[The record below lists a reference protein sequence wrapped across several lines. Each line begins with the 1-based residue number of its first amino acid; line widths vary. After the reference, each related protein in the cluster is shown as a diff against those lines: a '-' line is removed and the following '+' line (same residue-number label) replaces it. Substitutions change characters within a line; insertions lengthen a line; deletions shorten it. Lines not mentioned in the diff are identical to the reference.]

1 MTLNKDEKIKV
12 KPSFS
17 RCRYTVYQ
25 SYVASSNGL
34 LAYIPS
40 SEDKKAPISNLES
53 CTLEFDQ
60 EVLVRFRNF
69 IISMLAYVWSGG
81 RLRLRLVLL
90 SLGSTLSF
98 RCDAV

>member
-25 SYVASSNGL
+25 SCVASSNGL

-40 SEDKKAPISNLES
+40 SEDTKAPISNLES
-53 CTLEFDQ
+53 KQYARIGSGGPGSFPAPVSLEFY
-60 EVLVRFRNF
+60 NF
-69 IISMLAYVWSGG
+69 YVS
-81 RLRLRLVLL
+81 
-90 SLGSTLSF
+90 
-98 RCDAV
+98 